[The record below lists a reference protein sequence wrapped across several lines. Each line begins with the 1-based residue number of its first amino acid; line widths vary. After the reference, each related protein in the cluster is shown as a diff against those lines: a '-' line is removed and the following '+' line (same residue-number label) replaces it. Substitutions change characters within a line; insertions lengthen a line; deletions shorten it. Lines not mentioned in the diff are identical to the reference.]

1 MTTTTQAQGSNP
13 GLTQTM
19 QLFYDRVFLT
29 RAMIELRHDFGA
41 QVRPVPMNAGKSIV
55 WTRFTPLA
63 IVTAALSE
71 GANPTA
77 TDMSGTNVSATLAEY
92 GAYTLVSSLYSMT
105 SIETGLKEHIEVH
118 GQNAGESIDQLIR
131 TELQTNAATS
141 VTAPVVASATAAGV
155 QFPSGAAVVS
165 TFSTVHTTDTLTGL
179 EIRRAVRTLKANK
192 AQKFDSGLYRGIISS
207 QVAMDL
213 MGNSEWLDA
222 HRYTTS
228 DAIERG
234 VVGKL
239 HGVEFVETNN
249 GFFYNSGGFSTSA
262 ANVANI
268 YFSFIFG
275 KNAYGVVNL
284 ASITAPKVY
293 VKNPGGNST
302 DNPLDLFSTVG
313 WKMPFA
319 VKTLNATWIVPIVTG
334 ATDQTHAG

>member
-1 MTTTTQAQGSNP
+1 MATTTT
-13 GLTQTM
+13 GLTAPM
-19 QLFYDRVFLT
+19 QLYYDRVFLT

-41 QVRPVPMNAGKSIV
+41 QVRNVPMNSGKSIV

-63 IVTAALSE
+63 VVTAALTE
-71 GANPTA
+71 GANPAETA
-77 TDMSGTNVSATLAEY
+77 MTAANVSATLAEY
-92 GAYTLVSSLYSMT
+92 GAYTTVSSLYSMT
-105 SIETGLKEHIEVH
+105 AIETGLKEHIEVH

-131 TELQTNAATS
+131 TELAAGAT
-141 VTAPVVASATAAGV
+141 TLVASTGQASAGSTSITA
-155 QFPSGAAVVS
+155 
-165 TFSTVHTTDTLTGL
+165 VHTTDILTGL
-179 EIRRAVRTLKANK
+179 EIRIAAKTLKKNK
-192 AQKFDSGLYRGIISS
+192 AQKFDNGLYRGIIGPDT
-207 QVAMDL
+207 AMDL

-249 GFFYNSGGFSTSA
+249 QHYTLTGGFSTSA
-262 ANVANI
+262 TNIANVYSN
-268 YFSFIFG
+268 FIFG
-275 KNAYGVVNL
+275 KNAYGVVNIG
-284 ASITAPKVY
+284 SVSAPKVY

-319 VKTLNATWIVPIVTG
+319 AKTLNSTWLINLRTG
-334 ATDQTHAG
+334 ATGGFDVS

>member
-1 MTTTTQAQGSNP
+1 MASTTS
-13 GLTQTM
+13 GLTAPM

-41 QVRPVPMNAGKSIV
+41 QVRPVPMNSGKSIV

-63 IVTAALSE
+63 LVTTALTEGTNPAGTDMTAA
-71 GANPTA
+71 
-77 TDMSGTNVSATLAEY
+77 NVSATLAEY
-92 GAYTLVSSLYSMT
+92 GAYTAVSSLYSMT
-105 SIETGLKEHIEVH
+105 AIETGLKEHIEVH

-131 TELQTNAATS
+131 NELASNII
-141 VTAPVVASATAAGV
+141 TAPSTLGAGKY
-155 QFPSGAAVVS
+155 QFPSGATVAS
-165 TFSTVHTTDTLTGL
+165 TFSTIHTTDTLTGL
-179 EIRRAVRTLKANK
+179 EIRRAVRTLKEQK
-192 AQKFDSGLYRGIISS
+192 AQKFDNGMYRGIIGPAT
-207 QVAMDL
+207 AMDL

-249 GFFYNSGGFSTSA
+249 QFYSLTGGFSTSA
-262 ANVANI
+262 TNIANLYVN
-268 YFSFIFG
+268 FVFG

-284 ASITAPKVY
+284 ASISAPKVY

-319 VKTLNATWIVPIVTG
+319 CKTLNSNWIVGIVTG
-334 ATDQTHAG
+334 ATDKYDVS

>member
-1 MTTTTQAQGSNP
+1 
-13 GLTQTM
+13 M

-63 IVTAALSE
+63 IVTTALTE
-71 GANPTA
+71 ATNPSA
-77 TDMSGTNVSATLAEY
+77 TDMTAANVSATLAEY
-92 GAYTLVSSLYSMT
+92 GAYTTVSSLYSMT

-131 TELQTNAATS
+131 TELATNAVATS
-141 VTAPVVASATAAGV
+141 ATIQFPIGATVASN
-155 QFPSGAAVVS
+155 
-165 TFSTVHTTDTLTGL
+165 FSTIHTTDTLTGL
-179 EIRRAVRTLKANK
+179 EIRRAVRTLKNNK
-192 AQKFDSGLYRGIISS
+192 GQKFDNGMYRGIIGPAT
-207 QVAMDL
+207 AMDL

-239 HGVEFVETNN
+239 HGVEFVESNN
-249 GFFYNSGGFSTSA
+249 QYFVVSGGFSSSA
-262 ANVANI
+262 TNVANV
-268 YFSFIFG
+268 YANFILA

-284 ASITAPKVY
+284 ASISAPKVY
-293 VKNPGGNST
+293 VKNPSGNST

-319 VKTLNATWIVPIVTG
+319 VKTLNTTWIVSIITG
-334 ATDQTHAG
+334 ATDQFHAG

>member
-1 MTTTTQAQGSNP
+1 MATTTAAQGSNP
-13 GLTQTM
+13 GLTAPM

-29 RAMIELRHDFGA
+29 RAMVELRHDFGA
-41 QVRPVPMNAGKSIV
+41 QVRNVPMNSGKSIV

-77 TDMSGTNVSATLAEY
+77 TDMTATNVSATLAEY
-92 GAYTLVSSLYSMT
+92 GAYTTVSSLYSMT

-131 TELQTNAATS
+131 TELVTN
-141 VTAPVVASATAAGV
+141 ATAALA
-155 QFPSGAAVVS
+155 QFPSGATAAS
-165 TFSTVHTTDTLTGL
+165 NFSTIHTTDTLTGL
-179 EIRRAVRTLKANK
+179 EIRRAVRTLKNNK
-192 AQKFDSGLYRGIISS
+192 AQKFDSGLYRGIIGPTT
-207 QVAMDL
+207 AMDL

-249 GFFYNSGGFSTSA
+249 QYFLTSGGFSTSA
-262 ANVANI
+262 TNVANV
-268 YFSFIFG
+268 YFNFIFG
-275 KNAYGVVNL
+275 KNAYGIVNIG
-284 ASITAPKVY
+284 SITAPKVY

-319 VKTLNATWIVPIVTG
+319 CKTLNTTWIVAVATG